1 MSKEHFVLIKKKKTY
16 IPFIT
21 PADFSG
27 AYYFYDA
34 VLLGPMKLV
43 RKKISPILEQCV
55 CALSCSV
62 VSSSF

>member
-1 MSKEHFVLIKKKKTY
+1 MSKEHFVLIKKKTY